1 MQELHPYNTGNFT
14 KFFDFSHCSKK
25 FCFTDFFSI
34 CDQFRRNLQIYN
46 IYKNLVKKSFMENFI
61 FCPVSSVIFIILFR
75 GDLPLVLHV
84 IIIKGSGQN
93 KYTYSNLKISQH

>member
-1 MQELHPYNTGNFT
+1 
-14 KFFDFSHCSKK
+14 
-25 FCFTDFFSI
+25 
-34 CDQFRRNLQIYN
+34 
-46 IYKNLVKKSFMENFI
+46 MENFI